1 MDERQKLRKTI
12 QRNQEVPGILGGVKG
27 PFSPPLSKMSKD
39 SQPEGTPIE
48 VDFRCRTGKDGHR
61 PVQAVSSSDLNLRHD
76 SPNFGN
82 PKKSGFMKTTAQCQ
96 APGVD
101 DAAFGNFN
109 VNGMKNWGKA
119 VPLFDDDDPAEG
131 AEDFDEIVYSRLAKI
146 NKMQDTTT
154 KNAEGKLHKTR
165 QFDSIRS
172 LSYKG
177 LLKLFFRLILILIF
191 CSILFSVFHNLF

>member
-48 VDFRCRTGKDGHR
+48 VDFRCRTGKD
-61 PVQAVSSSDLNLRHD
+61 
-76 SPNFGN
+76 GN

-154 KNAEGKLHKTR
+154 KNAEEKLHKTR
-165 QFDSIRS
+165 RFYSIRN
-172 LSYKG
+172 LSYKD
-177 LLKLFFRLILILIF
+177 LLKLFFRLILIGIF
-191 CSILFSVFHNLF
+191 CSILLSVFHNLF